1 MSSSLAE
8 RNASAS
14 TKYTTSRSERLVD
27 ELKARRF
34 RQIFT
39 YLDQVRSY
47 RLILQCQPVVPLNG
61 PLGTAQQCKTLRLTA
76 GGTRTCSC
84 GAGCCSCQLC

>member
-39 YLDQVRSY
+39 YLDQVS
-47 RLILQCQPVVPLNG
+47 
-61 PLGTAQQCKTLRLTA
+61 
-76 GGTRTCSC
+76 S
-84 GAGCCSCQLC
+84 